1 MSNAIADLCVLP
13 NPAHKPNFFAG
24 YPGLSPAFPASV
36 VCIVYLSLL
45 ADLPAH
51 AVTLCIKT
59 TLRATAGA
67 NPPTPDPHASLKLPL
82 KRRLFHR
89 VYPLWHDGNLVSEE
103 AMDSHGFSVR
113 YVTPSALYTVR
124 QDLDPSLRARLAN
137 ADRVLAAHELASKP
151 SLFPTKEYPAPT
163 EYLARGTH
171 LFYFDAPLPDLP
183 PQIATAHWSIKHTL
197 TAKVHLVARPRRGL
211 SARAWPVN
219 AAKAAAAVLA
229 GTSSLT
235 SSSASLASTTT
246 TAAGAQ
252 NSSVHIT
259 ATAPTAAA
267 RMDVPLAVP
276 RYNDLES
283 YLAEAP
289 VRVRSAPDAR
299 VAYEVHM
306 ANRIIVP
313 GSVVPVH
320 IRLAPGEPGALPAA
334 PSITL
339 LLQQTVIV
347 AAWHGTNK
355 PTADR
360 RWTTAVVKLTDAS
373 DVTGD
378 WWNKVVGVPV
388 PYTATLCPSSS
399 SPSAKD
405 LFPSVHVRVHLVDR
419 VSEDLSSIAPPA
431 VWSAASTAP
440 STPGI
445 APVFA
450 HAPAEWDMDDPITST
465 TPRGSTDSAW
475 SSVAMHH
482 HHHHHHVHPAPPI
495 AAAAAEGGGGG
506 GATWTA
512 PAAVVPDTPK
522 SPPTTSTGSALTRGI
537 RKAMSNLSL
546 RSLSRGSSF
555 SSTSSSSGP
564 TVAAAAPAVAA
575 AAPPPA
581 SFAAALAARRP
592 STSSPL
598 RASSV
603 PSLAGSITDLAPAAA
618 PAAAAIPVPLGGRPS
633 PLGMAFRASVA
644 IPIPPPPPMTPPA
657 TDRHDSGFGEADR
670 VAPHAPPSYKELDVP
685 MPATYVDDVPAG
697 ADQMEIRIRHELV
710 VLGKVG
716 DEAIEVRIPVTV
728 NEGTYETRSEIVRYV
743 CA

>member
-1 MSNAIADLCVLP
+1 
-13 NPAHKPNFFAG
+13 
-24 YPGLSPAFPASV
+24 
-36 VCIVYLSLL
+36 
-45 ADLPAH
+45 
-51 AVTLCIKT
+51 
-59 TLRATAGA
+59 
-67 NPPTPDPHASLKLPL
+67 
-82 KRRLFHR
+82 
-89 VYPLWHDGNLVSEE
+89 
-103 AMDSHGFSVR
+103 MDSHGFSVR

-183 PQIATAHWSIKHTL
+183 PQIVTAHWSIKHTL
-197 TAKVHLVARPRRGL
+197 TAKVHLIARPRRGL

-229 GTSSLT
+229 GTTSLT

-246 TAAGAQ
+246 AAAQ

-306 ANRIIVP
+306 GQPHYCARIRRAPWGIMHNDATVPDWLRAPFYRAYSWLFNCQLHEMVDPDLQHYPNLGAFFYREIDLAKFRPYSAKGALIMPSDGTLIHWGAIDLEAPKPKPTATTAAPKPAGDEGWAAEIVHGVKGVGYKVP

-320 IRLAPGEPGALPAA
+320 IRVAPGEPGALPAA

-388 PYTATLCPSSS
+388 PYTATLCPSSA

-431 VWSAASTAP
+431 AWSATSTAP

-450 HAPAEWDMDDPITST
+450 HAPAEWDMDDLITST

-475 SSVAMHH
+475 SSSVAMHH
-482 HHHHHHVHPAPPI
+482 QHHHAPPI
-495 AAAAAEGGGGG
+495 AAAAAEGGS
-506 GATWTA
+506 GAAWTA

-546 RSLSRGSSF
+546 RSL
-555 SSTSSSSGP
+555 
-564 TVAAAAPAVAA
+564 
-575 AAPPPA
+575 
-581 SFAAALAARRP
+581 
-592 STSSPL
+592 
-598 RASSV
+598 
-603 PSLAGSITDLAPAAA
+603 
-618 PAAAAIPVPLGGRPS
+618 RPS
-633 PLGMAFRASVA
+633 PLSMAFRASVA
-644 IPIPPPPPMTPPA
+644 IPIPPPLTPPP
-657 TDRHDSGFGEADR
+657 TDRHDSGFGASDDVR
-670 VAPHAPPSYKELDVP
+670 PHAPPSYKELDVP
-685 MPATYVDDVPAG
+685 MPATYVDDVPVG

-716 DEAIEVRIPVTV
+716 DEEVEVRIPVTV